1 MKKFFLFLILFL
13 PTVSFAEVYCI
24 PSKSTAFIGEN
35 IEWSILGIGDEIP
48 YFISWSSDG
57 VANTLED
64 SFVYSDKYESL
75 GEKRVRVLFGLEGVE
90 PTYDIVCS
98 PVTILEEI
106 VISTTTTNQTSTTT
120 PKRKHS
126 TVYYNQINSI
136 ENIILATSTIS
147 GSIKDIE
154 EKVFIKEDG
163 KKIFNNNLWVGLE
176 NSEVG
181 DLQRKLLELG
191 FFNERVTNFFGPI
204 TERAVIDFQKYLKIE
219 PASGFVGPITRGVLN
234 SL

>member
-13 PTVSFAEVYCI
+13 PVVSFAEIYCA
-24 PSKSTAFIGEN
+24 PSESTVFVGEN
-35 IEWSILGIGDEIP
+35 VEWSILGIGDEIP

-57 VANTLED
+57 IANTPED
-64 SFVYSDKYESL
+64 SFIYIDKYEII
-75 GEKRVRVLFGLEGVE
+75 GEKRARVLFGLEGVE
-90 PTYDIVCS
+90 PTYDIVCN
-98 PVTILEEI
+98 PVIILKEI
-106 VISTTTTNQTSTTT
+106 ITSTTTTNTASTTNS
-120 PKRKHS
+120 KRRHS
-126 TVYYNQINSI
+126 NVYYNQINNI

-147 GSIKDIE
+147 ENIKILE
-154 EKVFIKEDG
+154 EKDFIKEDN
-163 KKIFNNNLWVGLE
+163 KKVFNNNLWIGLE

-191 FFNERVTNFFGPI
+191 FFNEEITNFFGPI

>member
-1 MKKFFLFLILFL
+1 MKKNFLFLILFL
-13 PTVSFAEVYCI
+13 PIVSFAEVYCT
-24 PSKSTAFIGEN
+24 PSKNIAFIGEN
-35 IEWSILGIGDEIP
+35 IEWSILGIGDEMP

-57 VANTLED
+57 VANTSED
-64 SFVYSDKYESL
+64 SLVYSNKYETV
-75 GEKRVRVLFGLEGVE
+75 GEKRTRVLFGLEGVE

-98 PVTILEEI
+98 PVTILKES
-106 VISTTTTNQTSTTT
+106 VTNTTTKDQTSTTT

-147 GSIKDIE
+147 ENIKILE
-154 EKVFIKEDG
+154 EKDFIKEDN
-163 KKIFNNNLWVGLE
+163 KKVFSNNLWIGLE

-191 FFNERVTNFFGPI
+191 FFNEEITSFFGPI
-204 TERAVIDFQKYLKIE
+204 TEKAVIDFQKYLKIE